1 MLATGVTMRIP
12 IRLSAAVW
20 ALWALPAH
28 AEVHDSNAAGF
39 AVRATAE
46 VPASPDAVWET
57 LLDPAEWWAGNHTFS
72 GDAANLSLDPRASGC
87 FCELLP
93 NATNKQDAPR
103 GGVQH
108 MQVVYIEKPKTLR
121 LSGALG
127 PLQSEPV
134 VGTLTFVIRAGASGT
149 RINAEYAVGGYM
161 RIPSER
167 MAPLVDKVITEQV
180 GRLAAKLGG
189 SVSQAAPTAPAGD
202 APAPDLPARSSTAKP
217 IIGR

>member
-1 MLATGVTMRIP
+1 MRFVL
-12 IRLSAAVW
+12 RVSAAVL
-20 ALWALPAH
+20 ALAAVPTR
-28 AEVHDSNAAGF
+28 AEVHNSNAAGF

-46 VPASPDAVWET
+46 VPASPDAVWEM

-72 GDAANLSLDPRASGC
+72 GNATNLSLDPRAGGC

-93 NATNKQDAPR
+93 NATNKQDVPR

-134 VGTLTFVIRAGASGT
+134 VGTLTFVIRAEAKGT
-149 RINAEYAVGGYM
+149 RINAEYSAGGYM

-167 MAPLVDKVITEQV
+167 MAPIVDKVITEQV

-189 SVSQAAPTAPAGD
+189 SVSQAAPAAPIKE
-202 APAPDLPARSSTAKP
+202 APAPASTARP